1 MESKGFNR
9 ENTTGGVPS
18 HRVCSGCGRLLPF
31 DQFYVNNRFGTPERR
46 CKDCRRR
53 AMRLRRKLAANRP
66 AGDEGRADIF
76 RVADRNVRL
85 ELIRRA
91 RQVVRD
97 SMARRLRRVHELEWE
112 QETKD
117 WTV

>member
-18 HRVCSGCGRLLPF
+18 HRVCSGCGRLLPL

-46 CKDCRRR
+46 CK
-53 AMRLRRKLAANRP
+53 AATRP

-112 QETKD
+112 QETRD